1 MAVHVIYRTIVRTV
15 KAGKLLEPFSLND
28 LIKACPYLNKYT
40 CMVFLSKHRQGNPSE
55 TSQLFEII
63 NATIMNESNELAL
76 IQSANFAHV
85 ENAKMLYHWGFVFKN
100 MIKKLAK

>member
-55 TSQLFEII
+55 TSQLFE
-63 NATIMNESNELAL
+63 MDSEGKFKL
-76 IQSANFAHV
+76 IRPLQYDLSLIH
-85 ENAKMLYHWGFVFKN
+85 
-100 MIKKLAK
+100 I